1 MFRPARIASV
11 EPIGGGL
18 WGVRLDVA
26 DETRASYT
34 HVGQYTQVRA
44 AGDEAYFLLANDP
57 ATQAAWELVVRPKG
71 QVAEALVRARPGD
84 AVETAD
90 AMGAGFDWAKTA
102 DLRLAVVVAGSGWA
116 AAPPVLRARIRE
128 GLAAETALLVGV
140 DDVRDPPA
148 LAALES
154 YRASGVL
161 VTLCVLPKGT
171 DVGAVPEAP
180 LPHDLPV
187 FHGTA
192 ESRLRRALGPMGS
205 DGAPEDG
212 VAWAAI
218 AVGPDALV
226 QGLHALA
233 REHKALRHVLLNV

>member
-11 EPIGGGL
+11 KAIGGGL
-18 WGVRLDVA
+18 WGIRLDVA
-26 DETRASYT
+26 AETGASYT
-34 HVGQYTQVRA
+34 HVGQYTQLRT

-57 ATQAAWELVVRPKG
+57 ATRDAWDLVVRPKG
-71 QVAEALVRARPGD
+71 QVAEALVRALPGD
-84 AVETAD
+84 SVEVAD

-116 AAPPVLRARIRE
+116 GAPPVVRARIRE

-140 DDVRDPPA
+140 DDPRDPPA
-148 LAALES
+148 LAELES

-161 VTLCVLPKGT
+161 VTLCVLSRGT
-171 DVGAVPEAP
+171 DVGVADEAV
-180 LPHDLPV
+180 HRLPV

-192 ESRLRRALGPMGS
+192 EARLRAALGPMRE
-205 DGAPEDG
+205 DGAPADG
-212 VAWAAI
+212 LAWAAI
-218 AVGPDALV
+218 AVGPEPLV

>member
-11 EPIGGGL
+11 QAIGAGL
-18 WGVRLDVA
+18 WGIRLDVA
-26 DETRASYT
+26 DDTRASYT
-34 HVGQYTQVRA
+34 HIGQYTQVRA
-44 AGDEAYFLLANDP
+44 ADDEAYFLLANDP
-57 ATQAAWELVVRPKG
+57 ATRDPWELVVRPKG
-71 QVAEALVRARPGD
+71 RVAEALVRALPGD
-84 AVETAD
+84 AVEIAA

-116 AAPPVLRARIRE
+116 GAPPVLRARIRE

-140 DDVRDPPA
+140 DDPRDPPA
-148 LAALES
+148 LATLES

-171 DVGAVPEAP
+171 DVGTENEPPVT
-180 LPHDLPV
+180 HHLPV

-192 ESRLRRALGPMGS
+192 EARLRAALGPMRE

-212 VAWAAI
+212 RAWAAI
-218 AVGPDALV
+218 AVGPDPLV